1 MPIIDTTLRDV
12 SFLDIVTENKM
23 AVYKI
28 NLLGAQKLYIKFINT
43 R

>member
-1 MPIIDTTLRDV
+1 MSL
-12 SFLDIVTENKM
+12 LLIVTENKM

-28 NLLGAQKLYIKFINT
+28 KLLGAQKLYIKFINI